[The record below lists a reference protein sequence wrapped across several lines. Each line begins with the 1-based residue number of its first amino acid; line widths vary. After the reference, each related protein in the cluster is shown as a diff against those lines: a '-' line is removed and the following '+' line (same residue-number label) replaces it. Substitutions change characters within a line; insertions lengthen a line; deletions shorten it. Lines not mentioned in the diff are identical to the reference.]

1 MKKLA
6 IIALLGLGMW
16 LSSCASGT
24 NTPVVKTGAG
34 GIWEAQLIGGLGEA
48 SLLDFTVQFSVG
60 AGDST
65 LDITSIPAFL
75 NTNSGACFE
84 SVATYNGSMDLAT
97 SASNLVTGSMN
108 FTITSGTSST
118 VTTASTLT
126 MTAGP
131 DSTPPTEGVTGTSS
145 GTSDNSALSNGV
157 VQGVWSLSGTSPCIG
172 SGTFVMCQEA
182 VPNNGACGTTAQDR
196 AARRD

>member
-6 IIALLGLGMW
+6 VIALLGMGMW

-24 NTPVVKTGAG
+24 NTPVVQTGAG
-34 GIWEAQLIGGLGEA
+34 GIWEAQLVGGLGEA

-60 AGDST
+60 AGGGP

-75 NTNSGACFE
+75 NNNQNSCFPAV
-84 SVATYNGSMDLAT
+84 SGYSGSAVLAT
-97 SASNLVTGSMN
+97 SASNQVTGSLS
-108 FTITSGTSST
+108 FTVSSGTSST

-126 MTAGP
+126 LTAGP

-157 VQGVWSLSGTSPCIG
+157 VQGVWSLSGGTGCTG
-172 SGTFVMCQEA
+172 SGTFTMCQEA
-182 VPNNGACGTTAQDR
+182 VPNNGACSTTAQDR
-196 AARRD
+196 RARRD